1 MNLNDFFIECPLNS
15 IFLSIRMV
23 AGLVLLESGRIF
35 GDYIDENTIFKGILS
50 EGFLGNSLD
59 EATWVLLR

>member
-23 AGLVLLESGRIF
+23 AGLVLLESGRVF
-35 GDYIDENTIFKGILS
+35 GDYNNENKIFKRILS

-59 EATWVLLR
+59 VATWVLLR